1 VSAIGDVAAERLLW
15 GGAGLALGEFVC
27 PPGDRRWQEL
37 NHIGSVSH
45 VVFPQ
50 TSVAIVQVGRA
61 QTVVNPNHVVF
72 YNADQRFRRF
82 VRDGRGDHSYFVT
95 LDARAMDEAA
105 GGRFGVVDCLREPS
119 LHLRIRLLVHR
130 LQAGSADPMAVEEAV
145 QHLLGEALAASR
157 SAERPGRGRSCTGA
171 AHRRLAEDAK
181 AILGARA
188 LDSMSVAELAR
199 ELHTSRFHLVRV
211 FRRETGTTIAAYRT
225 QLRIRAAIER
235 VLAGG
240 DDLATIAVDC
250 GFASHSH
257 LTDTFRR
264 TLGTPPSRL
273 RAAVRAGA
281 ATARGSA

>member
-1 VSAIGDVAAERLLW
+1 VSVRGDAAAERLLW
-15 GGAGLALGEFVC
+15 RGAGLALGEFVC
-27 PPGDRRWQEL
+27 PTGDRRWEEL
-37 NHIGSVSH
+37 NDIGSVSH

-50 TSVAIVQVGRA
+50 TSVAIVQTGRP

-95 LDARAMDEAA
+95 LDAPTMDEVA
-105 GGRFGVVDCLREPS
+105 GGSFAAVECLRGPS

-130 LQAGSADPMAVEEAV
+130 LHSGPADPSAVEEAV
-145 QHLLGEALAASR
+145 HELLGEALAAT
-157 SAERPGRGRSCTGA
+157 RPAGPPRGARPTTRT

-181 AILGARA
+181 TILAARA
-188 LDSMSVAELAR
+188 LDRVSLAELAR
-199 ELHTSRFHLVRV
+199 ELHASRFHLVRV

-225 QLRIRAAIER
+225 QLRVRAALER
-235 VLAGG
+235 LLAGG
-240 DDLATIAVDC
+240 DDVATIAVEC

-264 TLGTPPSRL
+264 TLGTPPAGL
-273 RAAVRAGA
+273 RAAVR
-281 ATARGSA
+281 TEARSPGSG

>member
-1 VSAIGDVAAERLLW
+1 MGAIGETAAERLLW
-15 GGAGLALGEFVC
+15 GGPGLALGEFIC
-27 PPGDRRWQEL
+27 PPDDRRWEEL

-50 TSVAIVQVGRA
+50 TSVAIGQIGRPRA
-61 QTVVNPNHVVF
+61 VVNPNHVVF

-95 LDARAMDEAA
+95 LDAAAMDEVA
-105 GGRFGVVDCLREPS
+105 GGSFEAVHCLREPG
-119 LHLRIRLLVHR
+119 LHLRIRLLVHH
-130 LQAGSADPMAVEEAV
+130 LHAGCADPMAVEEAV
-145 QHLLGEALAASR
+145 QDVLGDALTASR
-157 SAERPGRGRSCTGA
+157 SAEWARRGRLHTRT

-188 LDSMSVAELAR
+188 LDRISLAELAR
-199 ELHTSRFHLVRV
+199 ELHASRFHLVRV

-225 QLRIRAAIER
+225 QLRVRAAIER
-235 VLAGG
+235 LLAGG
-240 DDLATIAVDC
+240 DDLATIAADC

-264 TLGTPPSRL
+264 TLGTPPTGL
-273 RAAVRAGA
+273 RAAVRTGA
-281 ATARGSA
+281 ARAPGSA

>member
-1 VSAIGDVAAERLLW
+1 VGAIGDTAAERLLW
-15 GGAGLALGEFVC
+15 SGAGLALGEFIC
-27 PPGDRRWQEL
+27 PPDDRRWEEL

-50 TSVAIVQVGRA
+50 TSVAIVQVGRPRA
-61 QTVVNPNHVVF
+61 VVNPNHVVF

-95 LDARAMDEAA
+95 LDSAAMEEAA
-105 GGRFGVVDCLREPS
+105 GGRFGAVHCLRDPR
-119 LHLRIRLLVHR
+119 LHLRIRLLVHT
-130 LQAGSADPMAVEEAV
+130 LHAGCTDPAAVEETV
-145 QHLLGEALAASR
+145 QGVLGDALAASQ
-157 SAERPGRGRSCTGA
+157 SAQPPRHGRSCTRT

-188 LDSMSVAELAR
+188 VDHLSLAELAR

-225 QLRIRAAIER
+225 QLRVRAAVEGL
-235 VLAGG
+235 LAGG
-240 DDLATIAVDC
+240 DDLATIAADC

-257 LTDTFRR
+257 LTDTFQR

-273 RAAVRAGA
+273 RAAVRTGA
-281 ATARGSA
+281 AR